1 MRAESFRLNGPA
13 SNERRH
19 VEHQHE
25 SAERRAERAGEIER
39 EPSPRA
45 KLVRA
50 LSDLRANTLSGIALA
65 PALGLLAAAL
75 ILVFF
80 VALGGAIA
88 LALLPLALGA
98 GILVALIAGRRE
110 RRGSERRTSLADH
123 LDQSLES
130 LRDLQWEVRD
140 REARYRD
147 LLDHQGDVILRR
159 DAEQRLS
166 FVNDA
171 FCRTFGLTRDAALGQ
186 VFQLPVVSAEGEE
199 PASSPDDGGERRS
212 RIVELFTEAGPR
224 WFVWEDFTIADADG
238 RMSETQSVGRDITEQ
253 RAAELQLAEARD
265 QAMDASKAKSRFLA
279 SMSHEIRTPMNG
291 ILGMTGLLLDTELSP
306 EQRTYARAIST
317 SAKTLLSLI
326 DEVLDFSKIEA
337 GKIELK
343 SAPFEIA
350 DAAQGV
356 IELLAPRA
364 RDKGLEIGW
373 LAAPDLPKTVIGD
386 EMRVRQIL
394 MNLMGNAIK
403 FTEEGGVA
411 LTLQLAPGATCEARA
426 GETMLRF
433 AVRDTG
439 PGVAPDAI
447 ERIFA
452 EFEQAEQGPARRHGG
467 TGLGLAISK
476 RLVDEMGGRISVAS
490 VPGAGA
496 TFTVDLPFAVP
507 PHVAALGASWPKPAA
522 GEKVLLVLD
531 GAIEAGLICDLLVA
545 MGAAVARVRLKDAER
560 IASGAAAS
568 GCPFT
573 ALLTDRGAVQ
583 AGAAHLISLLSPER
597 SAHRPRRAVVLIDPA
612 ERSDIPSFR
621 ADGFSFY
628 LVRPVRPLS
637 LLTQRFADLDEMLAK
652 ATEAAS
658 PARPA
663 FPASPAEGRG
673 ASILLA
679 EDNDINALLA
689 CTVLEKSGARVVRV
703 RNGAEAI
710 AKARNELTLSN
721 GKGFDLVFMDIHM
734 PDIDGLEAARRI
746 KALYPEDARPGEG
759 RPPIVA
765 LTANAFTEDRN
776 AYLEAGLDDY
786 LAKPFEKA
794 DLAAL
799 LARWRRPGAQP
810 EGRTG
815 LGAA

>member
-1 MRAESFRLNGPA
+1 M
-13 SNERRH
+13 
-19 VEHQHE
+19 EHQHE
-25 SAERRAERAGEIER
+25 SAERRGERGGAVER
-39 EPSPRA
+39 KPSLRA
-45 KLVRA
+45 KLARA
-50 LSDLRANTLSGIALA
+50 LGNLRDNTLTGSA
-65 PALGLLAAAL
+65 ALGLLAAAL
-75 ILVFF
+75 ILVSFA
-80 VALGGAIA
+80 ALGGAMTG
-88 LALLPLALGA
+88 ALLPLALGVA
-98 GILVALIAGRRE
+98 ILVALIAARRE
-110 RRGSERRTSLADH
+110 RRGGERLASLADR

-130 LRDLQWEVRD
+130 LKDLQWEVRE

-147 LLDHQGDVILRR
+147 LLDHQGDVILRC

-186 VFQLPVVSAEGEE
+186 VFQLSILSAEKDE
-199 PASSPDDGGERRS
+199 PAAWHEEGEARRS
-212 RIVELFTEAGPR
+212 RMVELSTAAGPR
-224 WFVWEDFTIADADG
+224 WFVWEDLTIANADG

-253 RAAELQLAEARD
+253 RAGELQLAEARD

-317 SAKTLLSLI
+317 SAKTLLLLI

-337 GKIELK
+337 GKIELRP
-343 SAPFEIA
+343 APFDIA

-403 FTEEGGVA
+403 FTEAGGVA
-411 LTLQLAPGATCEARA
+411 LTLQLAPGAAREAGV
-426 GETMLRF
+426 GEIMLRF

-490 VPGAGA
+490 MPGAGA
-496 TFTVDLPFAVP
+496 TFTVDLPFAAP
-507 PHVAALGASWPKPAA
+507 PHVAALGASWPKPAS
-522 GEKVLLVLD
+522 GERVLLVLD
-531 GAIEAGLICDLLVA
+531 GAIEASLICDLLVA
-545 MGAAVARVRLKDAER
+545 MGTAVARVRLKDAAR
-560 IASGAAAS
+560 IASGATAS

-573 ALLTDRGAVQ
+573 ALLTDRGAVA
-583 AGAAHLISLLSPER
+583 AGASRLISLLSPER
-597 SAHRPRRAVVLIDPA
+597 NAHRLRRAVVLIDPA
-612 ERSDIPSFR
+612 ERGDIPSFR
-621 ADGFSFY
+621 ADGFNFY

-637 LLTQRFADLDEMLAK
+637 LLTQLFADLDEMPAK

-658 PARPA
+658 YGRSA

-673 ASILLA
+673 ASVLLA

-710 AKARNELTLSN
+710 AKARNELTLSHGN
-721 GKGFDLVFMDIHM
+721 GFDLIFMDIHM

-746 KALYPEDARPGEG
+746 RALYPEDARPGEG
-759 RPPIVA
+759 RPPLVA
-765 LTANAFTEDRN
+765 LTANAFAEDRN
-776 AYLEAGLDDY
+776 IYLAAGLDDY

-799 LARWRRPGAQP
+799 FARWRRPRAEP
-810 EGRTG
+810 EGRPG
-815 LGAA
+815 FGAA

>member
-1 MRAESFRLNGPA
+1 M
-13 SNERRH
+13 ER
-19 VEHQHE
+19 EQQE
-25 SAERRAERAGEIER
+25 TSAEQRGERAGAGR
-39 EPSPRA
+39 RGSRVRA
-45 KLVRA
+45 SLGRA
-50 LSDLRANTLSGIALA
+50 LSNLRSDRFSLIGLRT
-65 PALGLLAAAL
+65 ALGLLAGGL
-75 ILVFF
+75 ILVSLA
-80 VALGGAIA
+80 ALGAA
-88 LALLPLALGA
+88 ATLALLPLVLG
-98 GILVALIAGRRE
+98 VAIMVELIAARQERAGRD
-110 RRGSERRTSLADH
+110 GLTSLADR
-123 LDQSLES
+123 LDASLES
-130 LRDLQWEVRD
+130 LKDLQWEVRE
-140 REARYRD
+140 RETRYRD

-159 DAEQRLS
+159 DADERLT

-171 FCRTFGLTRDAALGQ
+171 FCRTFGLAREAALGQ
-186 VFQLPVVSAEGEE
+186 AFPLPLANDEQDTQAMFPAESEE
-199 PASSPDDGGERRS
+199 RHS
-212 RIVELFTEAGPR
+212 RVLELSTLAGPR
-224 WFVWEDFTIADADG
+224 WFVWEDFAIADDEG
-238 RMSETQSVGRDITEQ
+238 RLSEIQSVGRDITEQ
-253 RAAELQLAEARD
+253 RAAELALGEARD

-337 GKIELK
+337 GKIELRA
-343 SAPFEIA
+343 APFEIA

-356 IELLAPRA
+356 IELLAPRG

-386 EMRVRQIL
+386 EMRIRQIL

-403 FTEEGGVA
+403 FTERGGVA
-411 LTLQLAPGATCEARA
+411 LTLQLTPGAARDA
-426 GETMLRF
+426 ALGATMLRF

-439 PGVAPDAI
+439 PGVPPDAI

-452 EFEQAEQGPARRHGG
+452 EFEQAESGPARRHGG

-496 TFTVDLPFAVP
+496 TFTVDLPLTTTPNVST
-507 PHVAALGASWPKPAA
+507 LGAGWPKPPS
-522 GEKVLLVLD
+522 GEKVLLVLE
-531 GAIEAGLICDLLVA
+531 GAIEAALVGDLLVA

-560 IASGAAAS
+560 IASGAAAT
-568 GCPFT
+568 GVPFT
-573 ALLTDRGAVQ
+573 ALLTDQAAVE
-583 AGAAHLISLLSPER
+583 AGASRLLTMLSPER
-597 SAHRPRRAVVLIDPA
+597 NARLPQRAVVIIDPA
-612 ERSDIPSFR
+612 ERGDIPSFR
-621 ADGFSFY
+621 AKGFNFY

-637 LLTQRFADLDEMLAK
+637 LLTQLFADLEEEPAK
-652 ATEAAS
+652 ASAAAPS
-658 PARPA
+658 VRPPLRA
-663 FPASPAEGRG
+663 VQADG
-673 ASILLA
+673 AGLSILLA

-710 AKARNELTLSN
+710 AKARTELTDSQ
-721 GKGFDLVFMDIHM
+721 GKGFDLVLMDIHM
-734 PDIDGLEAARRI
+734 PDMDGVEAAARI
-746 KALYPEDARPGEG
+746 RALYPEDAGPAAG

-765 LTANAFTEDRN
+765 LTANAFAEDR
-776 AYLEAGLDDY
+776 AGYLEAGLDDY

-794 DLAAL
+794 DLATL
-799 LARWRRPGAQP
+799 LARWRPQAAETQGQA
-810 EGRTG
+810 G

>member
-1 MRAESFRLNGPA
+1 MN
-13 SNERRH
+13 H
-19 VEHQHE
+19 EHN
-25 SAERRAERAGEIER
+25 SAERRGERAGDADR
-39 EPSPRA
+39 GQSLRARLGAAVA
-45 KLVRA
+45 KLGA
-50 LSDLRANTLSGIALA
+50 DTLSDIGFI
-65 PALGLLAAAL
+65 PAFALLAAAL
-75 ILVFF
+75 IVVSA
-80 VALGGAIA
+80 VALGGAITF
-88 LALLPLALGA
+88 ALLPLVLGVA
-98 GILVALIAGRRE
+98 ILVAMVAMRRE
-110 RRGSERRTSLADH
+110 RGGHTHVTALADR

-130 LRDLQWEVRD
+130 LKDLQWEVRE

-159 DAEQRLS
+159 DADQRLS

-171 FCRTFGLTRDAALGQ
+171 FSRTFGLSRDAALGQ
-186 VFQLPVVSAEGEE
+186 IFHLPVTSAEQDE
-199 PASSPDDGGERRS
+199 PAGWQKDGEERRS
-212 RIVELFTEAGPR
+212 RIVELRTAAGPR
-224 WFVWEDFTIADADG
+224 WFVWEDFVIGGADG
-238 RMSETQSVGRDITEQ
+238 RMKEMQSVGRDITEQ

-317 SAKTLLSLI
+317 SANTLLSLI

-337 GKIELK
+337 GKIELRP
-343 SAPFEIA
+343 APFDIA

-373 LAAPDLPKTVIGD
+373 LAAPDLPNTVIGD

-394 MNLMGNAIK
+394 MNLVGNAIK
-403 FTEEGGVA
+403 FTSAGGVG
-411 LTLQLAPGATCEARA
+411 LTLGLAPGATR
-426 GETMLRF
+426 GSGNGTLLRF

-439 PGVAPDAI
+439 PGVQPDAI
-447 ERIFA
+447 GRIFA

-476 RLVDEMGGRISVAS
+476 RLVDEMGGRIGVAS

-507 PHVAALGASWPKPAA
+507 QGAAKLGASWPKPTVR
-522 GEKVLLVLD
+522 EKVLVVLE
-531 GAIEAGLICDLLVA
+531 GAVEASLICDLLVA
-545 MGAAVARVRLKDAER
+545 MGAAVARVRLKDAAR
-560 IASGAAAS
+560 VAAGAAATAV
-568 GCPFT
+568 PFT

-583 AGAAHLISLLSPER
+583 AGAARLIGLLKPDR
-597 SAHRPRRAVVLIDPA
+597 TVHRPPRAVVLIDPA
-612 ERSDIPSFR
+612 ERGDIPSFR
-621 ADGFSFY
+621 AEGFEFY
-628 LVRPVRPLS
+628 LVRPVRPMS
-637 LLTQRFADLDEMLAK
+637 LLTQLFADQIS
-652 ATEAAS
+652 ATDAGS
-658 PARPA
+658 PVRVA
-663 FPASPAEGRG
+663 FPMSLAAGKG

-689 CTVLEKSGARVVRV
+689 CTMLEKSGARVVRV
-703 RNGAEAI
+703 RNGAEAV
-710 AKARNELTLSN
+710 ARASNELGQGN

-734 PDIDGLEAARRI
+734 PDIDGVEAARRI
-746 KALYPEDARPGEG
+746 RALYPANARPAEE

-765 LTANAFTEDRN
+765 LTANAFAEDRDL
-776 AYLEAGLDDY
+776 YLEAGLDDY

-799 LARWRRPGAQP
+799 FARWRRPHA
-810 EGRTG
+810 ERDGRAG
-815 LGAA
+815 VGAA